1 MVKIR
6 KIPQT
11 GLRILAKMETP
22 HRVSIVAGDKSLR
35 LDMPRLLGGTH
46 RGIMPLEAVIAAYS
60 GSLNVTGNFVA
71 KTMDFDLRG
80 WEFTIWAEFDPSGI
94 WGIAKVKKPILA
106 VHLEAQVTTTESE
119 RRLAELRKRL
129 AERDPVHNLLKR
141 AGVRFEE
148 KWQRVSP
155 KSSVKQ
161 SRKK

>member
-6 KIPQT
+6 KVPQT
-11 GLRILAKMETP
+11 GLRIVARMETP
-22 HRVSIVAGDKSLR
+22 HRVAIVAGDKSLR

-94 WGIAKVKKPILA
+94 WGLAKVKKPILV
-106 VHLEAQVTTTESE
+106 VHVEAQVETPEPE

-129 AERDPVHNLLKR
+129 AERDPVHNLLKS
-141 AGVRFEE
+141 AGVRFKET
-148 KWQRVSP
+148 WQRISP
-155 KSSVKQ
+155 KVSATK